1 VQEKYTMKPAPELDI
16 LVEEEVILDDV
27 KLYSLVVF
35 NDDINTFEHVI
46 DTLIEYCGHTF
57 EQAEQCTLI
66 IHFKGKCAVKNG
78 DFEEL
83 TPIRKAITDRGISAE
98 ILLR

>member
-1 VQEKYTMKPAPELDI
+1 MRQAPSPEVF
-16 LVEEEVILDDV
+16 VEEEVILDDV

-35 NDDINTFEHVI
+35 NDDINTFDHVI
-46 DTLIEYCGHTF
+46 NTLIEYCDHTY
-57 EQAEQCTLI
+57 EQAEQCTVI

-83 TPIRKAITDRGISAE
+83 APIRKAITGRGISAE
-98 ILLR
+98 ILLK

>member
-1 VQEKYTMKPAPELDI
+1 MRQAPAPEVY
-16 LVEEEVILDDV
+16 VEEEVILDDV

-35 NDDINTFEHVI
+35 NDDVNTFDHVI

-83 TPIRKAITDRGISAE
+83 APIREAITGRGISAE

>member
-1 VQEKYTMKPAPELDI
+1 MKSAPETEV
-16 LVEEEVILDDV
+16 LVEEEVVLDDV

-35 NDDINTFEHVI
+35 NDDVNTFDHVI
-46 DTLIEYCGHTF
+46 ETLVEYCDHTY

-78 DFEEL
+78 DYEEL
-83 TPIRKAITDRGISAE
+83 VPIRTAITDRGISAE
-98 ILLR
+98 IILR

>member
-1 VQEKYTMKPAPELDI
+1 MRQAPSPEVIVD
-16 LVEEEVILDDV
+16 EEVILDDV

-35 NDDINTFEHVI
+35 NDDVNTFDHVI
-46 DTLIEYCGHTF
+46 NTLIEYCDHTY
-57 EQAEQCTLI
+57 EQAEQCTVI

-83 TPIRKAITDRGISAE
+83 APIRKAITGRGISAE
-98 ILLR
+98 ILLK